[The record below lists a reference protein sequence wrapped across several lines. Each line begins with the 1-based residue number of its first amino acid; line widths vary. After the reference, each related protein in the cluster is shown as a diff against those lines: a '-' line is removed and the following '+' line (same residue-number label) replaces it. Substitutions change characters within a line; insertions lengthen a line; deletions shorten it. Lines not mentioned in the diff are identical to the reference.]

1 MKLKIRRHR
10 IQYWI
15 ALLYVL
21 LVLYMPNAIRDISTV
36 YSINATGYVA
46 MDAWNRS
53 NPWLA
58 YSFSIIEIFSILVAI
73 LYIGRKK
80 LIDIWP
86 IVVLVFIK
94 EIFRAL
100 FGATNMFQYGSIGDY
115 SLILSLIVGY
125 GCFLIITGP
134 SVKLDIE
141 DVLDL
146 IIILNFVTQ
155 ILFAITGRQMEYG
168 GRYAALGSTSGVVG
182 EMCFHYIIYYLFARN
197 STKRAMISVVA
208 CLLSLVLSGSRTN
221 LGFTIIFIVLF
232 AFKIRGGLELNNT
245 KRKIFLIILLIS
257 IIAIPL
263 MMSFSSL
270 TVFGRVLDR
279 METFIASVFGQDRS
293 SYLSSDGTFLA
304 RINSITTGL
313 KILAQNPFGISSST
327 IDLQMETIANG
338 YYTFPHSV
346 VISYYLLW
354 GVASLLVFGFIGKYI
369 AKAIKLKSQ
378 VVVILSSIAISF
390 LIYGSP
396 IINAKSYFW
405 FIAVF
410 AYCKQ
415 ELIKQEMG
423 NTHIERVG
431 LSNE

>member
-100 FGATNMFQYGSIGDY
+100 FGATNIFQYGSIGDY
-115 SLILSLIVGY
+115 SLILPLIVGY

-134 SVKLDIE
+134 SVSIEVE

-221 LGFTIIFIVLF
+221 LGFTILFIVLF
-232 AFKIRGGLELNNT
+232 AFKIRGGLELNKT

-270 TVFGRVLDR
+270 TVFGRVFDR
-279 METFIASVFGQDRS
+279 METFIASIFGQDRS
-293 SYLSSDGTFLA
+293 SYLSSDGTFIA
-304 RINSITTGL
+304 RINSINTGL

-369 AKAIKLKSQ
+369 VKAIKLKSQ

-423 NTHIERVG
+423 NTHIERAG